1 MGFQTVGAG
10 SEYFAVD
17 AKNVTTVP
25 DHLSYDE
32 AAMIEPLAVTVHAAN
47 RVGDVKDKDIVVI
60 GAGPIGILLVQTLK
74 AKGARKVMVTDVS
87 DYRLELALKCGAD
100 FAVIPK
106 KKISEKRCFAVLDLI
121 KQMLYMI
128 VRATI
133 QQWNKP

>member
-74 AKGARKVMVTDVS
+74 AKRCPQGNGYGCKRLSFGIGAQVW
-87 DYRLELALKCGAD
+87 C
-100 FAVIPK
+100 
-106 KKISEKRCFAVLDLI
+106 
-121 KQMLYMI
+121 
-128 VRATI
+128 
-133 QQWNKP
+133 

>member
-74 AKGARKVMVTDVS
+74 QKVPAR
-87 DYRLELALKCGAD
+87 
-100 FAVIPK
+100 
-106 KKISEKRCFAVLDLI
+106 
-121 KQMLYMI
+121 
-128 VRATI
+128 
-133 QQWNKP
+133 